1 MAGWSV
7 QKQEYTYIESPLTSG
22 YLGLFLKSKNNLG
35 KSFFFGTESK
45 KVCNFN
51 VQAIPKWKKYW
62 KLLQKKDAKETEETR
77 NKLNFER
84 RFLKNMINKYLHIL
98 YQIQV
103 SCS

>member
-1 MAGWSV
+1 
-7 QKQEYTYIESPLTSG
+7 
-22 YLGLFLKSKNNLG
+22 
-35 KSFFFGTESK
+35 
-45 KVCNFN
+45 